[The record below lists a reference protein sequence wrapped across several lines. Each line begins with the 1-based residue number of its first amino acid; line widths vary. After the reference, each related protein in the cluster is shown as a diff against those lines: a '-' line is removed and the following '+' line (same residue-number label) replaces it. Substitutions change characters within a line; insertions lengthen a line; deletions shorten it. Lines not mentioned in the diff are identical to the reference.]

1 MLIVHRTGV
10 KPVLPKVPTAQTPG
24 VPILRITAMRAAE
37 ADGQGFQLLRDG
49 DQMYVVEH
57 QAVSKN
63 PDVRHA
69 AIFS

>member
-1 MLIVHRTGV
+1 MLIVHRAGV
-10 KPVLPKVPTAQTPG
+10 ESVLPKVPEAQTPG
-24 VPILRITAMRAAE
+24 VQVLRIAAMRAAQ
-37 ADGQGFQLLRDG
+37 ADGQRVRFLRDG